1 MIGSPSLEEEKIMK
15 DVGNRFRLNKLW
27 KETNDVAIKGIRNL
41 FRLEKE
47 NKAIKYTII
56 RDIRNP
62 FEYEEDYY
70 RPVRVGNFCRN
81 NYIEYKSK
89 DDRKTLSVEEY
100 FNKIRWYLKDILNN
114 LKNSDS
120 WKTQLTVAIN
130 FISSKNNDEERVM
143 HSKSDNIEIMIN
155 DKAGWR

>member
-1 MIGSPSLEEEKIMK
+1 M
-15 DVGNRFRLNKLW
+15 V
-27 KETNDVAIKGIRNL
+27 
-41 FRLEKE
+41 
-47 NKAIKYTII
+47 TII
-56 RDIRNP
+56 LNIK
-62 FEYEEDYY
+62 
-70 RPVRVGNFCRN
+70 V
-81 NYIEYKSK
+81 
-89 DDRKTLSVEEY
+89 KTY

-130 FISSKNNDEERVM
+130 FISSKNNDEDRVM

>member
-1 MIGSPSLEEEKIMK
+1 M
-15 DVGNRFRLNKLW
+15 V
-27 KETNDVAIKGIRNL
+27 
-41 FRLEKE
+41 
-47 NKAIKYTII
+47 TII
-56 RDIRNP
+56 LNIK
-62 FEYEEDYY
+62 
-70 RPVRVGNFCRN
+70 V
-81 NYIEYKSK
+81 
-89 DDRKTLSVEEY
+89 KTY

-130 FISSKNNDEERVM
+130 FISSKNNDEDSVM

>member
-1 MIGSPSLEEEKIMK
+1 M
-15 DVGNRFRLNKLW
+15 V
-27 KETNDVAIKGIRNL
+27 
-41 FRLEKE
+41 
-47 NKAIKYTII
+47 TII
-56 RDIRNP
+56 LNIK
-62 FEYEEDYY
+62 
-70 RPVRVGNFCRN
+70 V
-81 NYIEYKSK
+81 
-89 DDRKTLSVEEY
+89 KTY

-155 DKAGWR
+155 DKVGWR